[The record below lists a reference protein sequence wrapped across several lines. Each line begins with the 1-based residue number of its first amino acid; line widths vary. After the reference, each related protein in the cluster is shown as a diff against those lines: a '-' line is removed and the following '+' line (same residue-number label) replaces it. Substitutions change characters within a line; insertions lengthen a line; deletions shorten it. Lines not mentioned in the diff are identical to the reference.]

1 MSKATG
7 LTQREKILAGI
18 VAASLLIV
26 GLIYAI
32 GQVTAALDGKADEI
46 VQLEGTI
53 SKQETT
59 IKRGNAAQRQIA
71 AWTERSLPDAPM
83 RARSLYLDWLRRR
96 AVDVKFDSVKIDTP
110 SLSREGDAYAR
121 HGFGLGVR
129 GTMPQLIQFLHDF
142 YSVDQLH
149 RITRLTAKPMKNSKQ
164 LDIRIG
170 IEAIAL
176 PGAPDRESLPEPKP
190 TDRLAQKDVEAYVQT
205 IMNRSLFS
213 PPNKPP
219 QVDFLATQRANPN
232 KEIRISIPAKDPES
246 DGLSYEL
253 DGDVPEGLR
262 LDSKRGEVTWTPS
275 EDNLREE
282 EYVVSYRVTDAGWP
296 AKSAAGTFKIAV
308 VEAPPAEPEEPG
320 FDPATLATISG
331 ITRTSLGPVVWI
343 NVKTEG
349 KILRLRAGDEVSVGT
364 IKGKVTKV
372 AVDEKFAQFELAD
385 GRVITVSLGRTL
397 AVSGS
402 TDLGGI

>member
-1 MSKATG
+1 
-7 LTQREKILAGI
+7 
-18 VAASLLIV
+18 
-26 GLIYAI
+26 
-32 GQVTAALDGKADEI
+32 
-46 VQLEGTI
+46 
-53 SKQETT
+53 
-59 IKRGNAAQRQIA
+59 
-71 AWTERSLPDAPM
+71 
-83 RARSLYLDWLRRR
+83 
-96 AVDVKFDSVKIDTP
+96 
-110 SLSREGDAYAR
+110 
-121 HGFGLGVR
+121 
-129 GTMPQLIQFLHDF
+129 
-142 YSVDQLH
+142 
-149 RITRLTAKPMKNSKQ
+149 MKNSKQ

-190 TDRLAQKDVEAYVQT
+190 ADRLAQKDVEAYVQA

-282 EYVVSYRVTDAGWP
+282 EYVVSYRVTDEGWP
-296 AKSAAGTFKIAV
+296 AKTAAGTFKIAV